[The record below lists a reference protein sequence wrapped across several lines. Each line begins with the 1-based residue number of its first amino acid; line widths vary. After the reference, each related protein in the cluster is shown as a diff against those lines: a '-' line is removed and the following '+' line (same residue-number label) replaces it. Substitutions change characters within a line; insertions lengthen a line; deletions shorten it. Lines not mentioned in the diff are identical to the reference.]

1 MADVTRKMQEGHT
14 ASDLDTVI
22 DEVYTARGE
31 YSDLNARLEAIEA
44 IISNQNQNS

>member
-1 MADVTRKMQEGHT
+1 MSDVKGQMAESHT
-14 ASDLDTVI
+14 VEDIDIVI

-44 IISNQNQNS
+44 IINQNS